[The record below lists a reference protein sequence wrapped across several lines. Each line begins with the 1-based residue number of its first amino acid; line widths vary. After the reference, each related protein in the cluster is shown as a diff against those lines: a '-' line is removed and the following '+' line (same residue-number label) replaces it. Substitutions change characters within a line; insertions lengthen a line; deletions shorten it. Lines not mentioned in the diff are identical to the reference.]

1 MMQLVRGRGRFNGVA
16 SALGSSEFLSLPVLA
31 SLPAAVLIATFMY
44 DVVAHQASVFGW
56 LVLGLVPSLLVI
68 AALVAFT
75 KAVRPTGWTTPH
87 PVVAVAVYFVAGL
100 IRGAVADALSMLWD
114 EQFQGTALLARE
126 VGVVPRV
133 IASALIVT
141 VAMSGTCVL
150 AFERRRHKRERSQ
163 LESRRIQLLVL
174 SATMAERVAQARREL
189 IAQTQEQLG
198 PAMDRVRGRLL
209 QLSQGDPGGTAI
221 VDELASVVTTLVRPM
236 SHSLGD
242 PETSPVVAALSTPAP
257 NERLRINEPIDI
269 VTALSPTA
277 VVLTTLVT
285 VATSGAS
292 AFTGLVT
299 PSGQLVVLTIVTS
312 LTIWGLLTVVRLSW
326 PTRHRVM
333 PLGHALIYLTGIYL
347 LVLGVLP
354 AVAVAFRQYLE
365 GPSNALHALALVGRT
380 FLALVI
386 SLIVIIAAQRQSFE
400 RQLIAINAE
409 LAALVATLR
418 RELWLIRRSMALT
431 LHGPVQSALLS
442 SAMLLS
448 REDSTASDLDEARIR
463 IERALQ
469 TIADTEVE
477 RPDLTGALASLT
489 RLWSQSATI
498 TTTVEAQASH
508 QLGNDPGLTAV
519 VIEVV
524 REATSNALRHGNAA
538 HVNVEIGVQR
548 DGGLWVHVT
557 DDGNGLPVDPQP
569 GLGSRTLA
577 EVAVSWTRTS
587 DPTGTHLAVCL
598 GA

>member
-1 MMQLVRGRGRFNGVA
+1 MMQLVRGRGRFNGVS
-16 SALGSSEFLSLPVLA
+16 SALGSSEFLSWPVLA
-31 SLPAAVLIATFMY
+31 SLPAAVLIATYMY
-44 DVVAHQASVFGW
+44 DVVAHQASVSGW

-68 AALVAFT
+68 AALVALT
-75 KAVRPTGWTTPH
+75 KGLRATWWTTPH
-87 PVVAVAVYFVAGL
+87 PVVAVAVYFAAGI
-100 IRGAVADALSMLWD
+100 IRGAVALALSTLWG
-114 EQFQGTALLARE
+114 EQFQGTVLLARE
-126 VGVVPRV
+126 VGALPRV

-150 AFERRRHKRERSQ
+150 AFERRRHERERSQ

-189 IAQTQEQLG
+189 IAQTQAQLG
-198 PAMDRVRGRLL
+198 PAMDRVRGQLL
-209 QLSQGDPGGTAI
+209 QLSQGDPGGAAI

-242 PETSPVVAALSTPAP
+242 PETSPVVVALSTPAP
-257 NERLRINEPIDI
+257 NERLRVNEPIDI

-277 VVLTTLVT
+277 VALTTLVAFVT
-285 VATSGAS
+285 GGAS
-292 AFTGLVT
+292 VFTGLVT
-299 PSGQLVVLTIVTS
+299 PSGQFVVLIIASS
-312 LTIWGLLTVVRLSW
+312 LTIWGLLTVVRLRW

-333 PLGHALIYLTGIYL
+333 PLGYALIYLTGIYL

-365 GPSNALHALALVGRT
+365 GPSNTLHALALVGRT
-380 FLALVI
+380 FIALVI
-386 SLIVIIAAQRQSFE
+386 SLIVITAAQRRLFE

-418 RELWLIRRSMALT
+418 RELWLIRRSIALT

-463 IERALQ
+463 IERALL
-469 TIADTEVE
+469 TIADTDVE
-477 RPDLTGALASLT
+477 PPDLTGALASLT

-508 QLGNDPGLTAV
+508 QLGHDPGLTAV

-538 HVNVEIGVQR
+538 HVTVAIGVQ
-548 DGGLWVHVT
+548 DDDGLWVHVT
-557 DDGNGLPVDPQP
+557 DDGNGLPVDARS
-569 GLGSRTLA
+569 GLGSRTLD

-587 DPTGTHLAVCL
+587 NPSGTHLAVCL
-598 GA
+598 G